1 MKAATAESNRP
12 GAWGPRHAEVAETE
26 SGVLYVQSPRRY

>member
-1 MKAATAESNRP
+1 MKAATAESSRP

-26 SGVLYVQSPRRY
+26 SGVSHTKNH